1 MHKHPVPS
9 GTHYVGRSR
18 AAVLRA
24 CLGTCVGEV
33 IRHHQYPGGV
43 RDYSGLTHI
52 VYLADLLMSLFH
64 TGLELERI
72 NTGSPVERLQK
83 LNLRSSDFQKTVDLI
98 PDTVFQREG

>member
-1 MHKHPVPS
+1 
-9 GTHYVGRSR
+9 
-18 AAVLRA
+18 
-24 CLGTCVGEV
+24 
-33 IRHHQYPGGV
+33 
-43 RDYSGLTHI
+43 
-52 VYLADLLMSLFH
+52 MSLFH